1 MIRSGTRVL
10 VTAGASGIGLV
21 MAEMFSSQGARVY
34 ICDISESKLQ
44 EAKKSLPIAESTQT
58 DVAHAG
64 QVDRLFDQIESRFGG
79 LDVLINNAGIAGPTA
94 PLEEIAVE
102 QWSRTIEVNL
112 NGQFHCLR
120 RAIPLLKAAG
130 GGSIINISSV
140 AGRLGYP
147 LRTPYASSKWAIIG
161 LTKSLA
167 MELGPH
173 YIRVNALLP
182 GLVAGDRIR
191 QVIEA
196 KAEASS
202 RSFGEIEGELLGQ
215 ISMRTY
221 IQASDVANMVLFL
234 CSEQGRR
241 VSGQAISVCGNM
253 EVLQ

>member
-1 MIRSGTRVL
+1 MINSETRVL
-10 VTAGASGIGLV
+10 VTAAASGIGFV
-21 MAEMFSSQGARVY
+21 MAEAFVNQGARVY

-44 EAKKSLPIAESTQT
+44 EAKKSLSMVESMRA
-58 DVAHAG
+58 DVADPG

-79 LDVLINNAGIAGPTA
+79 LDVLVNNAGIAGPTA
-94 PLEEIAVE
+94 PLEEIALE
-102 QWSRTIEVNL
+102 QWVRTIDVNL
-112 NGQFHCLR
+112 NGQFYCLR

-173 YIRVNALLP
+173 HIRVNALLP
-182 GLVAGDRIR
+182 GMVAGDRIR
-191 QVIEA
+191 QVIRA
-196 KAEASS
+196 KAEASN
-202 RSFGEIEGELLGQ
+202 RSFDEIEEELLEE

-221 IQASDVANMVLFL
+221 IQASDIANMVLFL

-241 VSGQAISVCGNM
+241 VAGQAISVCGNV
-253 EVLQ
+253 EVL